1 MTRERKPASPANL
14 AKDDDAR
21 IRHTHAWLKRKK
33 KAIEADLSV
42 HAAEIGEFL
51 IETFFDGDVE
61 LACSHNPHK
70 EHSLRRLCNRDDAPF
85 SLSSLRTFIQVAQN
99 FRLMPRD
106 QAARLPPS
114 HHALLYRVA
123 NPRERVELAGEC
135 ARNGTSARR
144 LRELVKGRG
153 RRRPGAGRKPSAPS
167 VKELRAIRERLEL
180 VGKSLPRSRVNDAD
194 VEGLITEARELRDRL
209 AELLDQLEDRRA
221 K

>member
-1 MTRERKPASPANL
+1 MQRNL
-14 AKDDDAR
+14 ANDDDAR
-21 IRHTHAWLKRKK
+21 ITRTHAWLKGKK

-61 LACSHNPHK
+61 IACSHNPRK
-70 EHSLRRLCNRDDAPF
+70 EQSLRRLCAREDAPF

-99 FRLMPRD
+99 FRLMPRA

-123 NPRERVELAGEC
+123 NPAERVELAGEC
-135 ARNGTSARR
+135 AKNGTSARR

-153 RRRPGAGRKPSAPS
+153 RRRPGAGRKPHAAS
-167 VKELRAIRERLEL
+167 VKELRAIREQVER
-180 VGKSLPRSRVNDAD
+180 VRRNLPRREVDEGE
-194 VEGLITEARELRDRL
+194 VEGLINEARELRDRL